1 VNVPPVVLL
10 PGMMLDRQLF
20 AAQLEALSGV
30 TEAFVG
36 DITRFDSIDAIA
48 EDVLARAPARFALIG
63 LSMGGI
69 VALEIWRRAR
79 DRITHLGLLDTTP
92 HVDRPDRQA
101 LRLEQIAA
109 VETGGLHEL
118 VVDSLKP
125 RYLAPKNRGDT
136 RLLQS
141 ILDMALALGPD
152 VFRRQSLALRERRAS
167 VETLTTVDC
176 PALVLCGRED
186 ELCPPEIHAAMASAM
201 PRADLIVL
209 AECGHLSP
217 MEEPHAV
224 NEALRRLLVR
234 PS

>member
-1 VNVPPVVLL
+1 MNVPPVVLL

-20 AAQLEALSGV
+20 AAQLKALSGV

-48 EDVLARAPARFALIG
+48 ADVLARAPARFALIG

-109 VETGGLHEL
+109 VDNGGLREL

-125 RYLAPKNRGDT
+125 RYLAPKNRGDK

-141 ILDMALALGPD
+141 IVDMALALGPD

-209 AECGHLSP
+209 AECGHLST
-217 MEEPHAV
+217 MEEPDAV
-224 NEALRRLLVR
+224 NDALRRLLR
-234 PS
+234 RSS

>member
-1 VNVPPVVLL
+1 
-10 PGMMLDRQLF
+10 MLDRRLF

-36 DITRFDSIDAIA
+36 DITRSDSIDCIA
-48 EDVLARAPARFALIG
+48 ADVLAHAPSRFALVG

-79 DRITHLGLLDTTP
+79 DRITHFGLLDTTP
-92 HVDRPDRQA
+92 HVDRPDRRA

-109 VETGGLHEL
+109 VETNGLREL

-125 RYLAPKNRGDT
+125 RYLASKNRGDK
-136 RLLQS
+136 RMLRS

-152 VFRRQSLALRERRAS
+152 VFRRQSIALRERRAS
-167 VETLTTVDC
+167 VETLTTIDC

-186 ELCPPEIHAAMASAM
+186 ELCPPEIHASMASAM

-209 AECGHLSP
+209 AECGHLST
-217 MEEPHAV
+217 MEEPEAV
-224 NEALRRLLVR
+224 NDALRRLLGR
-234 PS
+234 SS

>member
-1 VNVPPVVLL
+1 
-10 PGMMLDRQLF
+10 MLDRQLF
-20 AAQLEALSGV
+20 AAQLKALSGV

-48 EDVLARAPARFALIG
+48 ADVLARAPARFALIG

-109 VETGGLHEL
+109 VDNGGLREL

-125 RYLAPKNRGDT
+125 RYLAPKNRGDK

-141 ILDMALALGPD
+141 IVDMALALGPD

-209 AECGHLSP
+209 AECGHLST
-217 MEEPHAV
+217 MEEPDAV
-224 NEALRRLLVR
+224 NDALRRLLR
-234 PS
+234 RSS